1 VRPCSGKLFPRSNS
15 SVIPEVCLSSVF
27 CRSQL
32 SALHSYFKY
41 KASGFSTVDCVYLVM
56 LRSVVSWT
64 YGDKFMGAGEC
75 VRS

>member
-1 VRPCSGKLFPRSNS
+1 MRPCSGKLFPRSNS
-15 SVIPEVCLSSVF
+15 SVIPEVRLSSVF

-41 KASGFSTVDCVYLVM
+41 EAMVFLLWIVFYLVM
-56 LRSVVSWT
+56 LRSVVLWT

-75 VRS
+75 V